1 MGEDLASGII
11 FVKENREILT
21 KHYKEVTK
29 DAIAIDTLPL
39 ELSGLLDPIKGEDT
53 VIGDIDVTDVGQDL
67 F

>member
-29 DAIAIDTLPL
+29 DAIYALPL

>member
-1 MGEDLASGII
+1 MGEDLAGGII

-29 DAIAIDTLPL
+29 DAIDALPL